1 MHGPSGLTRRFDKKG
16 VRAMHRS
23 DFLVWHRRLAMLF
36 APLILLQALTGA
48 VLLFREPLGRLLE
61 VVPATGTVQPVDRL
75 YAAAAATGKQVQRIH
90 MPPEPG
96 RTALVQLADASGQ
109 RSLAMIDP
117 VSARIVRQG
126 GLAQF
131 PIEAAL
137 QLHYR
142 LMAGTTG
149 MVVIGLSGIVLL
161 FMAGTGLAFWWPR
174 KGRMRQSLAINPRMP
189 SRVKLRHWH
198 RSVGVVATVLIVASA
213 ATGALIAGN
222 DAIAAIFAA
231 APAGKVE
238 PRPEPRSAPRPAPDA
253 QSVAAGLQLAQAL
266 FPRAAVRDIRFAPG
280 ARMDVNL
287 LAPERNALAVHVVT
301 VDLAA
306 MRIAKVM
313 AAQDNPALWMKILP
327 YHSGDEFGL
336 AGRLV
341 LLVEALVLIGLG
353 VSGPLMWWQ
362 QRKLRK

>member
-1 MHGPSGLTRRFDKKG
+1 MHGPSGLIRRFDKKG

-48 VLLFREPLGRLLE
+48 VLLFREPLGRLLD
-61 VVPATGTVQPVDRL
+61 VVPVSGTAQPVDRL
-75 YAAAAATGKQVQRIH
+75 YAAAAATGKQVQRLYL
-90 MPPEPG
+90 PTEPG

-149 MVVIGLSGIVLL
+149 LVVVGLSGIVLL

-198 RSVGVVATVLIVASA
+198 RSVGVVATVLIVSSA
-213 ATGALIAGN
+213 TTGVLIAGN
-222 DAIAAIFAA
+222 DAIAAIFA
-231 APAGKVE
+231 PALRLE
-238 PRPEPRSAPRPAPDA
+238 PRPAPDA
-253 QSVAAGLQLAQAL
+253 QSVAAGLQLAQAA
-266 FPRAAVRDIRFAPG
+266 FPRAALRDIRFAPG

-306 MRIAKVM
+306 MRIAEVT

>member
-1 MHGPSGLTRRFDKKG
+1 MHGPSGLIRRFYKKG

-23 DFLVWHRRLAMLF
+23 DYLVWHRRLAMLF
-36 APLILLQALTGA
+36 TPLILLQALTGA
-48 VLLFREPLGRLLE
+48 VLLFREPLGRLLD
-61 VVPATGTVQPVDRL
+61 VVPVSGTAQPVDRL
-75 YAAAAATGKQVQRIH
+75 YAAAAATGKQVQRLYL
-90 MPPEPG
+90 PTEPG

-117 VSARIVRQG
+117 ASARIMRQG

-131 PIEAAL
+131 PVEAAL

-149 MVVIGLSGIVLL
+149 LVVVGLSGIVLL
-161 FMAGTGLAFWWPR
+161 FMTGTGLAFWWPR

-189 SRVKLRHWH
+189 SRVKLRQWH
-198 RSVGVVATVLIVASA
+198 RSIGVVAGALIVSSA

-222 DAIAAIFAA
+222 DAIAAIFAP
-231 APAGKVE
+231 APSGKAE
-238 PRPEPRSAPRPAPDA
+238 PRPAPRPAPTA
-253 QSVAAGLQLAQAL
+253 QSVSAGLQLAQAL

-306 MRIAKVM
+306 MRIAEGM

-336 AGRLV
+336 AGQLA

-353 VSGPLMWWQ
+353 VSGPWMWWQ
-362 QRKLRK
+362 QRKLHK